1 MTTFEELDQLSS
13 KELHDRAVHRARRH
27 LDVKFY
33 WSLLS
38 AIPAGRVAEGDEEHE
53 KTDIDSAESLLFDA
67 FETDEGE
74 LADGLR
80 PIYIDYLLEHGG

>member
-1 MTTFEELDQLSS
+1 VTTFEELDKLTS

-38 AIPAGRVAEGDEEHE
+38 ALPAAEVVADNEGHE
-53 KTDIDSAESLLFDA
+53 QADVESAESLVLDA
-67 FETDEGE
+67 LGSDDGA

-80 PIYIDYLLEHGG
+80 PIYIDYLIQHDA